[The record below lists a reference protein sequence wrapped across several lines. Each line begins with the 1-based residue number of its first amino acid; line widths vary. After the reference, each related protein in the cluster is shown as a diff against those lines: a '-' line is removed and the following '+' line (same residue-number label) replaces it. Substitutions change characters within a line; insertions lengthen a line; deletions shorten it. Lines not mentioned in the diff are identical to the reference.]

1 MSVLKD
7 LLEFVGIE
15 GERLNLVWVSA
26 AEGPRFAEEI
36 TRFTERITD
45 LGPLNYRSEWPI
57 PGSDLQAESLRT

>member
-7 LLEFVGIE
+7 LLEFVGIG

-36 TRFTERITD
+36 TKFTEKIRA
-45 LGPLNYRSEWPI
+45 LGPLNWNDQGTVANSE
-57 PGSDLQAESLRT
+57 LRAASASE

>member
-1 MSVLKD
+1 VSVLKD

-36 TRFTERITD
+36 TQFTERIRD
-45 LGPLNYRSEWPI
+45 LGPLNWSSQWPVPLSEM
-57 PGSDLQAESLRT
+57 QAESLRT